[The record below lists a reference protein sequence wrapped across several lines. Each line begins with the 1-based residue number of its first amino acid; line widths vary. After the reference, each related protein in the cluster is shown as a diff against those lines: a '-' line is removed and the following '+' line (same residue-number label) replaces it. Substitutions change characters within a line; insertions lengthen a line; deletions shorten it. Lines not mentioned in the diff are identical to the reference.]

1 MPGLKGGETMAT
13 GYVFKQ
19 AHDYSK
25 QQGSANSLMKI
36 SNGLA
41 KAQAEAQAKKDL
53 KKKSMK

>member
-1 MPGLKGGETMAT
+1 MAT

-36 SNGLA
+36 RNGLA
-41 KAQAEAQAKKDL
+41 KAAQAQAKKDL